1 VSHGSDVRSSGKRH
15 RDNARQT
22 GARLRPSIKQPA
34 ADRLTSLDL
43 LLHTVCSCKALFLV
57 VIISCITV
65 YCHCIL
71 FIFSPR
77 PLWIFIALWRISFQC
92 SKNQKVSWLCGRFL
106 FLGFP
111 PPSCV

>member
-1 VSHGSDVRSSGKRH
+1 VFATPGRHTFLIPINRGFEVIDLLFFIFFSRYLFWPVSHGSDARSSGKRH

-77 PLWIFIALWRISFQC
+77 PL
-92 SKNQKVSWLCGRFL
+92 
-106 FLGFP
+106 
-111 PPSCV
+111 

>member
-1 VSHGSDVRSSGKRH
+1 VFATPGRHTFLIPINRGFEVIDLLFSSPVICFWPVSHGSDARSSGKRH

-43 LLHTVCSCKALFLV
+43 LHTVCSCKALFLV

-77 PLWIFIALWRISFQC
+77 PL
-92 SKNQKVSWLCGRFL
+92 
-106 FLGFP
+106 
-111 PPSCV
+111 